1 MIKNLLMGKGAL
13 ALGAAL
19 VGLFAVGHGHGSSSV
34 ATSRREVT
42 GRSGTTWYTDAGG
55 SDAISVVTQVWTEP
69 KGGELVLSY
78 RQFTIDGIDEH
89 GVPRKQGDRIAFY
102 RSPSYLEATAEG
114 DFL

>member
-1 MIKNLLMGKGAL
+1 VIKGAL

-19 VGLFAVGHGHGSSSV
+19 VGLFAVGHGHV

-42 GRSGTTWYTDAGG
+42 GRSGTTWYTDAGD

-78 RQFTIDGIDEH
+78 RQFTIDAIDEH
-89 GVPRKQGDRIAFY
+89 GVPRKQGDRIGLY
-102 RSPSYLEATAEG
+102 PSPSYLEWMAEG